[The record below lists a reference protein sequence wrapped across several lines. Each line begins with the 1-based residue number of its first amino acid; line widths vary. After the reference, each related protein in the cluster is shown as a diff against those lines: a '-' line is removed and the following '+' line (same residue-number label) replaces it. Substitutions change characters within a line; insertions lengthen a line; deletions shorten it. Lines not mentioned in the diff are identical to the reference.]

1 MRADDGVEDGV
12 EDDDD
17 DNELEVASVDEDDGV
32 EDEEDT
38 KEEDGVE
45 VLDVGSY
52 RAISF
57 ALLHNTFKSGS
68 GRILANIL
76 KRNYLRRDVRRDG
89 ETEDEV

>member
-45 VLDVGSY
+45 VLDVEGMGLTEPY
-52 RAISF
+52 
-57 ALLHNTFKSGS
+57 LLRCCT
-68 GRILANIL
+68 IPL
-76 KRNYLRRDVRRDG
+76 KVDQDASWQIY
-89 ETEDEV
+89 